1 MDMQTEAQI
10 TNQQLQADKSFA
22 EYLRAFNRRK
32 WQFALVIIGFAILS
46 AIITLVIPAVYKS
59 SAIILIEQQEIPQD
73 LVRTTVTSYADQRI
87 QVISQRVMTTS
98 NMKAILDKYNL
109 YEEERKTEALETV
122 LDEMRDD
129 ITLNMISADVVDP
142 RTGRAEKATIAFSLA
157 YENESPRLA
166 QKVANEVVSLFLNEN
181 LKNRTEM
188 AEEAT
193 QFLQDEAVN
202 LSEKVA
208 ELETQ
213 LADFKEIN
221 SGSLPEMVT
230 LNIELMD
237 RQEREITEVR
247 RQIQSLRER
256 EIYLDSELAQL
267 SPVLGQF
274 SETGERILGPKDRLK
289 ILETR
294 YISLISRYS
303 EEHPDVVDLKNEIAA
318 LEQETGT
325 NTSKKE
331 VALQL
336 KKARSELTRLKER
349 YADEY
354 PDVKKQEQLVLR
366 LEEDLA
372 RERPLD
378 VADMSDE
385 EPDNPAYIRIQA
397 DLEAARAELDSMYRK
412 EQVIQDKLQMF
423 EERLTKA
430 PEVEREYRSLLR
442 EYENAVAKFREIKA
456 KQMEAQLAQNLES
469 ENKGERFT
477 LIEPPLLPEE
487 PYKPNRLALML
498 LGLFFSASIGIGTV
512 LASDA
517 LDRGVYGR
525 KGLENVIGEMP
536 LSVIPYI
543 ETSAERRKR
552 IFKLM
557 VLIACLIALGVLGL
571 IMIHMFIKPLD
582 VLWFL
587 VLRRLG
593 IS

>member
-1 MDMQTEAQI
+1 MDMQTETQQ
-10 TNQQLQADKSFA
+10 TNQQFAGEKSFA
-22 EYLRAFNRRK
+22 EYLQAFNRRK
-32 WQFALVIIGFAILS
+32 LQLALVVIGFAILS
-46 AIITLVIPAVYKS
+46 AIITLIIPAIYKS

-202 LSEKVA
+202 LSTQVA
-208 ELETQ
+208 DLETK

-237 RQEREITEVR
+237 RKEREITEVR
-247 RQIQSLRER
+247 RQIQALRER

-267 SPVLGQF
+267 SPVLGSF

-303 EEHPDVVDLKNEIAA
+303 DEHPDVVDLKNEIAA
-318 LEQETGT
+318 LEKETGT

-336 KKARSELTRLKER
+336 KKARAELTQMKER

-354 PDVKKQEQLVLR
+354 PDVRKQEQLVLR

-372 RERPLD
+372 RERPADTLD
-378 VADMSDE
+378 LPDE

-487 PYKPNRLALML
+487 PNKPNRFALML
-498 LGLFFSASIGIGTV
+498 LGLFFSASIGIGSV
-512 LASDA
+512 LVSDA

-525 KGLENVIGEMP
+525 KGLENILGEMP

-552 IFKLM
+552 MFKLM
-557 VLIACLIALGVLGL
+557 LLIAFVIALGFLGL
-571 IMIHMFIKPLD
+571 LLIHLFFKPLD